1 MTAPV
6 TVDNRRPVTESAER
20 FLRAII
26 ADVPV
31 DRLAE
36 LHLFTTLRQGVYE
49 SGVAVIAAWPLGT
62 PRSEPVATP
71 IDEPSTDD
79 PSTDT
84 PSADDPSAES
94 APTDEPASDAPSTD
108 DPATDA
114 PRADDPSSADHA
126 ANDQNTPS
134 AADSARHTIYTA
146 RYRLVVKGPDRGR
159 WEFECVAEAD
169 APLITAENVVRGVQ
183 RRSGDLDAPTRYDA
197 SDLRHVLRLD
207 TASAAN
213 APASGAPAA

>member
-62 PRSEPVATP
+62 PRPEPVATP
-71 IDEPSTDD
+71 TDD
-79 PSTDT
+79 PSTDAPPAEDPLAAST
-84 PSADDPSAES
+84 P
-94 APTDEPASDAPSTD
+94 TD

-114 PRADDPSSADHA
+114 PTTDAPSAEDFTSDTASDADATSAN
-126 ANDQNTPS
+126 AN

-197 SDLRHVLRLD
+197 ADLRHVLRLD
-207 TASAAN
+207 TASAAMT
-213 APASGAPAA
+213 PAAGAPAA